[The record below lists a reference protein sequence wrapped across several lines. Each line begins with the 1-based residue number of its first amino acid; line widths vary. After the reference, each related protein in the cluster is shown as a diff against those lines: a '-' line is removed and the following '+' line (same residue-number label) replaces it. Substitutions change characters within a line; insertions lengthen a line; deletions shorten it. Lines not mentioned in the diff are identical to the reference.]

1 MQILKSLTLAIA
13 TTYNECDSKFMYQM
27 HNTPKRILTKLAEG
41 VRYEP
46 DLFSLKL
53 MNRNDGFDNADGDYI
68 CRVGD
73 VVFNPEGIGFEIV
86 DQLGK
91 GTFGQVLKCVN
102 ISDRTQAVAVKIVK
116 NKPAYF
122 QQGLVEVRIL
132 QVLNRSFD
140 LRVVKM
146 IDYFVFRK
154 HLCIVF
160 ELLSVNL
167 YEVIK
172 HNNFRGLP
180 FSMVRS
186 IVDQL
191 TRQLV
196 CLKLCH
202 VIHCDLKPE
211 NILLTTKRNTK
222 IKLIDFGSAAFE
234 GHQVYT
240 YIQSRFYRSVD
251 VILGLMPFTPAIDM
265 WSLGCIVAELFLGLP
280 LFPGHSEYDQLC
292 RIIELLGPMPDELLD
307 RGKNTRKF
315 FARTEYAGSASRWRL
330 RSREEYEE
338 ASGKKEK
345 PSKKH
350 SRATSVR
357 ELVMSAPSSSKAGDE
372 GDDKLRREKVLSFIM
387 HCLEYDP
394 VRRVS
399 PAQAISHPLFDESVG
414 LEATLSWKPR
424 PDEYCNRKLAE
435 DPNSFIYHSGG
446 VGDSGLVD
454 VSATLTAT
462 PAKQSG
468 GSSINTQPLQVH
480 NMQRP
485 VSSMAD
491 EGLAVSYRPALAK
504 PPSNVA
510 AGMSPSKAVSA
521 SPTTVLRG
529 GIPFSPATSRLP
541 PPTAYF
547 SSPNQAQR
555 PRSQSNIEPEL
566 VLRWP

>member
-1 MQILKSLTLAIA
+1 MLIQFLS
-13 TTYNECDSKFMYQM
+13 
-27 HNTPKRILTKLAEG
+27 
-41 VRYEP
+41 
-46 DLFSLKL
+46 
-53 MNRNDGFDNADGDYI
+53 RNDGYDNADGDYI

-73 VVFNPEGIGFEIV
+73 VVYSPEGVGYEII

-91 GTFGQVLKCVN
+91 GTFGQVMKCVN
-102 ISDRTQAVAVKIVK
+102 VSDRSQSVAVKIVK

-132 QVLNRSFD
+132 QLLNRSFD

-146 IDYFVFRK
+146 QDYFVFRK

-167 YEVIK
+167 YDVIK

-180 FSMVRS
+180 FSMVKS

-196 CLKLCH
+196 CLKLSNI
-202 VIHCDLKPE
+202 IHCDLKPE

-234 GHQVYT
+234 GQQIYT

-292 RIIELLGPMPDELLD
+292 RILDLLGPIPDHLLD
-307 RGKNTRKF
+307 RGRNTKKF
-315 FARTEYAGSASRWRL
+315 FVRAELPRQLEHAGPVYQWRL

-338 ASGKKEK
+338 ASGKKSA
-345 PSKKH
+345 SKKPQPP
-350 SRATSVR
+350 RAAASLR
-357 ELVMSAPSSSKAGDE
+357 DLLLASGGKDE
-372 GDDKLRREKVLSFIM
+372 ETVRREKIFSFIQL
-387 HCLEYDP
+387 CLEYDP
-394 VRRVS
+394 QRRLS
-399 PAQAISHPLFDESVG
+399 PAQAVSHPLFDDAASA
-414 LEATLSWKPR
+414 EAARSWRPR
-424 PDEYCNRKLAE
+424 PDEYCWRKLVE
-435 DPNSFIYHSGG
+435 DPHSFVHHSSSHAGAAD
-446 VGDSGLVD
+446 VSFNTVD

-462 PAKQSG
+462 PVKGASAPAA
-468 GSSINTQPLQVH
+468 QPLQVH
-480 NMQRP
+480 NAQRP
-485 VSSMAD
+485 LSSLGA
-491 EGLAVSYRPALAK
+491 EEAAVSYRPALVK
-504 PPSNVA
+504 PQPPVGA
-510 AGMSPSKAVSA
+510 SPVQQ

-529 GIPFSPATSRLP
+529 GIPFSPQTSRLP
-541 PPTAYF
+541 PPVAYF
-547 SSPNQAQR
+547 SPQR
-555 PRSQSNIEPEL
+555 PRSHSNID
-566 VLRWP
+566 RWPQ

>member
-1 MQILKSLTLAIA
+1 ML
-13 TTYNECDSKFMYQM
+13 
-27 HNTPKRILTKLAEG
+27 
-41 VRYEP
+41 
-46 DLFSLKL
+46 
-53 MNRNDGFDNADGDYI
+53 
-68 CRVGD
+68 
-73 VVFNPEGIGFEIV
+73 FNPEGVGFEIV

-102 ISDRTQAVAVKIVK
+102 VSDRTQSVAIKIVK

-132 QVLNRSFD
+132 QVLNKSFD

-146 IDYFVFRK
+146 MDYFVFRK

-167 YEVIK
+167 YDVIK

-180 FSMVRS
+180 YSMVRS

-202 VIHCDLKPE
+202 VVHCDLKPE

-234 GHQVYT
+234 GQHIYT
-240 YIQSRFYRSVD
+240 YIQSRFYRSLD
-251 VILGLMPFTPAIDM
+251 VILGLTPFTPAIDM
-265 WSLGCIVAELFLGLP
+265 WSLGCIVAELYLGLP

-292 RIIELLGPMPDELLD
+292 RIVDLLGPVPDELLEK
-307 RGKNTRKF
+307 GKNSRKF
-315 FARTEYAGSASRWRL
+315 YVRSDHLHSDEERTGSVTRWRR

-338 ASGKKEK
+338 ATGKKEK
-345 PSKKH
+345 VSKKLTRG
-350 SRATSVR
+350 SSLR
-357 ELVMSAPSSSKAGDE
+357 EIVMSAPACSKGEEDQT
-372 GDDKLRREKVLSFIM
+372 LRREKILSFITF
-387 HCLEYDP
+387 CLEYDP
-394 VRRVS
+394 AKRFT
-399 PAQAISHPLFDESVG
+399 PAQAIGHPLFDDSVG
-414 LEATLSWKPR
+414 LEATLAWKPR
-424 PDEYCNRKLAE
+424 PDEYCNRKLSE

-446 VGDSGLVD
+446 LGDSGLVD

-462 PAKQSG
+462 PVK
-468 GSSINTQPLQVH
+468 GSSGSITQPLQVH

-491 EGLAVSYRPALAK
+491 DGGLAVSYRPALAK
-504 PPSNVA
+504 PPHS
-510 AGMSPSKAVSA
+510 

-529 GIPFSPATSRLP
+529 GIPFSPGTGRLP

-547 SSPNQAQR
+547 SPNHSQR
-555 PRSQSNIEPEL
+555 PRAQSNIEQDL

>member
-1 MQILKSLTLAIA
+1 M
-13 TTYNECDSKFMYQM
+13 
-27 HNTPKRILTKLAEG
+27 
-41 VRYEP
+41 
-46 DLFSLKL
+46 
-53 MNRNDGFDNADGDYI
+53 
-68 CRVGD
+68 GD
-73 VVFNPEGIGFEIV
+73 VIFSPEGIGFEIV

-102 ISDRTQAVAVKIVK
+102 ISDRSQSVAIKIVK

-132 QVLNRSFD
+132 QVLNKSFD

-146 IDYFVFRK
+146 LDYFVFRK

-167 YEVIK
+167 YDVIK

-180 FSMVRS
+180 YSMVRS

-196 CLKLCH
+196 CLKLCN
-202 VIHCDLKPE
+202 VVHCDLKPE

-234 GHQVYT
+234 GQQIYT

-251 VILGLMPFTPAIDM
+251 VILGFMPFTPAIDM
-265 WSLGCIVAELFLGLP
+265 WSLGCILAELFLGLP

-292 RIIELLGPMPDELLD
+292 RIVELMGPIPDELLE

-315 FARTEYAGSASRWRL
+315 FVRAEQPRQAEHTGAVYRWRL
-330 RSREEYEE
+330 RSRDEYEE
-338 ASGKKEK
+338 ATGKKEK
-345 PSKKH
+345 IPKKLNKA
-350 SRATSVR
+350 SSLR
-357 ELVMSAPSSSKAGDE
+357 ELVFLQTAAKPDAEDT
-372 GDDKLRREKVLSFIM
+372 LRREKILSFINF
-387 HCLEYDP
+387 CLEYDP
-394 VRRVS
+394 VKRITPV
-399 PAQAISHPLFDESVG
+399 QAIAHPLFDDAAG
-414 LEATLSWKPR
+414 LEATRTWRPR
-424 PDEYCNRKLAE
+424 PDEYCKRKLAE
-435 DPNSFIYHSGG
+435 DPNSFIYHSSGAGG
-446 VGDSGLVD
+446 PDASTLVD

-462 PAKQSG
+462 PVKPGLTAG
-468 GSSINTQPLQVH
+468 PQPLQSH
-480 NMQRP
+480 NYQRP

-491 EGLAVSYRPALAK
+491 EALSAVSYRPALAK
-504 PPSNVA
+504 PPSHS
-510 AGMSPSKAVSA
+510 SPSKQLVTS

-529 GIPFSPATSRLP
+529 GIPFSPGTNRLP

-547 SSPNQAQR
+547 SPIQR
-555 PRSQSNIEPEL
+555 PRAHSNI
-566 VLRWP
+566 